1 MSLLMTGSGVRISP
15 VAPFLLHQMSY
26 IKLNSCK
33 YCSFSFENI
42 STSHRA
48 NHSRWCK
55 SNPKSKDYRESL
67 SKRSI
72 GLNTGVKQSEETK
85 EKIREAHRQGH
96 YAHIDRSWWVGR
108 KHSNETKALLR
119 QKALA
124 SPHRRLKKKMI
135 EYNGIML
142 DSTWEL
148 ELAKRL
154 DNINVEWTRPD
165 PIIWIDDEGNSHH
178 YFPDFY
184 LPEYNLFLDPK
195 NPQAVRVQQK
205 KLDILLQQHTNIN
218 ILYSLKECK
227 EFTICT

>member
-1 MSLLMTGSGVRISP
+1 
-15 VAPFLLHQMSY
+15 MSY
-26 IKLNSCK
+26 IKLTCCK
-33 YCSFSFENI
+33 YCLLSFKELSP
-42 STSHRA
+42 SQRA
-48 NHSRWCK
+48 NHSRWCEL
-55 SNPKSKDYRESL
+55 NPKSNDYRESL

-72 GLNTGVKQSEETK
+72 SYTGSKQSEETK

-96 YAHIDRSWWVGR
+96 YSHIDRSWWVGR
-108 KHSNETKALLR
+108 EHSNETKELLR

-154 DNINVEWTRPD
+154 NDINVEWIRPN
-165 PIIWIDDEGNSHH
+165 PIIWIDKEGNSHH

-195 NPQAVRVQQK
+195 NPQAVRVQQT
-205 KLDILLQQHTNIN
+205 KLDILLQQHPNIK
-218 ILYSLKECK
+218 ILFSLKECK
-227 EFTICT
+227 EFAL